1 MNDTLKNL
9 TCDRADDLISFL
21 YGEADKSEA
30 RDFKQHLQAC
40 SNCQR
45 EYASFAEVRESIAQW
60 KTEAFSEPPIE
71 MVPSATATRQRSAV
85 AALREFFALSPLW
98 LKGAVSFAAVVFCV
112 IVIMS
117 LNRTTP
123 APPTITSDNGA
134 RYTQEQVNEAVAK
147 ALADQAN
154 KLASTTASKNQTAE
168 RRSSEA
174 IKSRQVPPTNRSSQW
189 ASSKPLS
196 KAERKQLAADLRL
209 LSGRDEDTLNLL
221 SDRINQEF

>member
-9 TCDRADDLISFL
+9 ACDRADDLISFL
-21 YGEADKSEA
+21 YGEADENEA

-45 EYASFAEVRESIAQW
+45 EYASFGEVRGSIAQW
-60 KTEAFSEPPIE
+60 KTEAFSAPRIE

-98 LKGAVSFAAVVFCV
+98 LKGAVSFAAVAFCV
-112 IVIMS
+112 MVIMS

-123 APPTITSDNGA
+123 APPTIASDNGA
-134 RYTQEQVNEAVAK
+134 RYTQQQVNEAVAR

-154 KLASTTASKNQTAE
+154 KFASTTAVKNQTDE
-168 RRSSEA
+168 KRSPES

-189 ASSKPLS
+189 ASSRPLS

-209 LSGRDEDTLNLL
+209 FSAHDEDTLNLL